1 MDVEV
6 GSGVRPER
14 RHFGWGPPAERMS
27 ATAVPVSVLILARNE
42 EGNLPRCLAALT
54 WCTDI
59 VVVDDESTDRTVEV
73 AQAAGARV
81 LQRKFDSFAGQRNWA
96 LETTKWKHDWI
107 LHLDADEVV
116 TPELAAEVGGAVS
129 GSRFDAYRIPSRLIF
144 MGCALMHAATYPTY
158 QVRLGRNPGLRFK
171 QVGHGQR
178 EDMDRARIGTMK
190 EPYLHYSFSKGLE
203 EWFGRHNHYSTAEA
217 QEEVYERES
226 LRPLLLLS
234 KDPVE
239 RRRALKRAA
248 RHLPFRPTL
257 RFLWLYA
264 LKRGFLDGRAGFE
277 YCRLMACY
285 EGMIQAKA
293 ADLRRSRR

>member
-1 MDVEV
+1 
-6 GSGVRPER
+6 
-14 RHFGWGPPAERMS
+14 
-27 ATAVPVSVLILARNE
+27 
-42 EGNLPRCLAALT
+42 
-54 WCTDI
+54 
-59 VVVDDESTDRTVEV
+59 VVDDESSDRTAEV
-73 AQAAGARV
+73 ARAGGARV

-96 LETTKWKHDWI
+96 LDSAPWRNEWI

-116 TPELAAEVGGAVS
+116 TPELVAEVADAVP

-144 MGCALMHAATYPTY
+144 MGRALTHAATYPTY

-178 EDMDRARIGTMK
+178 EDMDAARIGTLR

-203 EWFGRHNHYSTAEA
+203 EWLEKHNRYSTEEA
-217 QEEVYERES
+217 REEVHSTERV
-226 LRPLLLLS
+226 RPSALFS
-234 KDPVE
+234 NDPVE

-248 RHLPFRPTL
+248 RHMPLRPTL

-264 LKRGFLDGRAGFE
+264 WKRGFLDGRAGFE

-285 EGMIQAKA
+285 EAMIRSKA
-293 ADLRRSRR
+293 AHLRWAGR